1 MHKKNN
7 LKKNNIGILILSY
20 RRLESLKKVIKKV
33 KQHISQEDKIYIFA
47 DNINKKKNIKEQREV
62 LRVIK
67 YLKMIKDKNIKIL
80 FQKKNVGLKKNWELG
95 YNFMF
100 KKFKKVICL
109 QDDDLIKKNFI
120 DYMIYYLNKFENN
133 KKIMNITGFATK
145 IDLDQN
151 YNFDSYFT
159 KRSMSYSQASWRR
172 VWRSYKKLDKNP
184 LKIIKDKKKR
194 KLLNSAGTDLL
205 PLMTLEYFKL
215 IDSIQIWWSW
225 NIIRNKG
232 LCLNPVTSL
241 VENKGFLDGK
251 ATHVYNNKFLQNSY
265 KGKKK
270 IRLNK
275 IFYDKKIDLLFQ
287 SNYNSSYLS
296 FMVFNFLPL
305 SFIKF
310 LNQIKIKLFIK
321 C

>member
-1 MHKKNN
+1 MKREN
-7 LKKNNIGILILSY
+7 LKRNNIGIFILSY
-20 RRLESLKKVIKKV
+20 RRLRSLKEVIKKV
-33 KQHISQEDKIYIFA
+33 KQYISQEDTLYIFA
-47 DNINKKKNIKEQREV
+47 DNINKKKNIKEQKEV
-62 LRVIK
+62 IQVLK
-67 YLKMIKDKNIKIL
+67 YLKMIKDKNIKII
-80 FQKKNVGLKKNWELG
+80 FQKSNIGLKKNWEFG

-100 KKFKKVICL
+100 QKFKKVICL

-120 DYMIYYLNKFENN
+120 EYMIYYLNKFEHN

-145 IDLDQN
+145 IDLDPS

-159 KRSMSYSQASWRR
+159 KRSMSYSQASWIR
-172 VWRSYKKLDKNP
+172 VWKSYKKVNKNS
-184 LKIIKDKKKR
+184 LNIIKEKKKR
-194 KLLNSAGTDLL
+194 KLLNNAGTDLL

-270 IRLNK
+270 IRLNN
-275 IFYDKKIDLLFQ
+275 ILYDKNIDLLFQ
-287 SNYNSSYLS
+287 SNYNSSFFS
-296 FMVFNFLPL
+296 FIVFNFLPL
-305 SFIKF
+305 SLIKY
-310 LNQIKIKLFIK
+310 LNQIKFKLFRK